1 MINEF
6 FQFLSLVFL
15 DVIEIMLT
23 LKLFSFISAI
33 PFRFKRIFYLS
44 LCIITFEVIF
54 WTFAPS
60 HFSFDI
66 ISLMRILFFMIVAL
80 CYGDVRR
87 KSVMIFY
94 AFFPIVL
101 GSLIL
106 RFTTLFITPLFNI
119 SAESVS
125 SNYLLVYGMIYASL
139 LLTYLFVRFFNY
151 DFTSWHHHLTSVR
164 YNKLLQVTNVSM
176 FVYYILL
183 DIPALNLSS
192 KNSRQILVLFY
203 LMFLLSLLAIL
214 DRHVKQGL
222 VQKMIWQNEQT
233 FQDLTHCSHRVESL
247 YQENY
252 GFRHEDTSL
261 LTSLKEGI
269 DQEDMSSIRR
279 VYETV
284 LRRSKERLTGDSFDL
299 ESLANLQHAALKSI
313 VAAKLI
319 EAQEKNIGISVEVS
333 QPFED
338 PIIESLDFSQL
349 LSLLLDNAINAA
361 LEASSPYLS
370 VLFLDQGDQ
379 LTVIIQNSTKQEQV
393 DLNSADSGA
402 TRADESNEG
411 LARFRTILD
420 AYPHIMLRTQSQ
432 DYRLTQTIEMT
443 KPPK

>member
-1 MINEF
+1 
-6 FQFLSLVFL
+6 
-15 DVIEIMLT
+15 
-23 LKLFSFISAI
+23 
-33 PFRFKRIFYLS
+33 
-44 LCIITFEVIF
+44 
-54 WTFAPS
+54 
-60 HFSFDI
+60 
-66 ISLMRILFFMIVAL
+66 
-80 CYGDVRR
+80 
-87 KSVMIFY
+87 
-94 AFFPIVL
+94 
-101 GSLIL
+101 
-106 RFTTLFITPLFNI
+106 
-119 SAESVS
+119 
-125 SNYLLVYGMIYASL
+125 
-139 LLTYLFVRFFNY
+139 
-151 DFTSWHHHLTSVR
+151 
-164 YNKLLQVTNVSM
+164 M

-411 LARFRTILD
+411 LARVRTILD